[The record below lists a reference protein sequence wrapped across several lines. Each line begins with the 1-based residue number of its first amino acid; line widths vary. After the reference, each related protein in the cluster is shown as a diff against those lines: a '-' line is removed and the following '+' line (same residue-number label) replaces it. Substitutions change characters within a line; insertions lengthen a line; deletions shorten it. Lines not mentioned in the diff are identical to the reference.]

1 MIGYFSAESICWRF
15 CYSSVE
21 LPLFGSSST
30 DFGKE
35 DPIAVG
41 LFPRNIS
48 EENVAPPIT
57 RLAGLLKVLEMVI
70 DDCAP
75 LLLAAVTSVEFLFE
89 IVRMRLSMKE
99 DCLARIAV
107 YL

>member
-1 MIGYFSAESICWRF
+1 MIGYFSARPF

-21 LPLFGSSST
+21 LPLLGSSST

-35 DPIAVG
+35 DPMAVG

-48 EENVAPPIT
+48 EEKVAPPI
-57 RLAGLLKVLEMVI
+57 LSIAGLLIVLERVI
-70 DDCAP
+70 DDWAP
-75 LLLAAVTSVEFLFE
+75 LLLGAVAAVEFLFE